1 MASLRYTTDAMPG
14 LYRRRRGRGFAYLDA
29 RGRTVRDAATIAR
42 IRHLAIPPAY
52 TDVWICRDARGHLQA
67 TGRDA
72 RGRKQYRYHAAWQA
86 ERGTRKYDRLIAFA
100 EALPRLRRQVRSDL
114 ALPGFPRDKVVA
126 LVVALLGHTLLRVGN
141 ASYQKENG
149 SYGLTTLRNVH
160 AHFVAGSEV
169 RFAFRGKGGKALE
182 SHVSDARL
190 VRLVRQCRQLPGQ
203 ALFQYRENGTV
214 QRITSSDVNDYLQQH
229 LQGEYSAKD
238 FRTLGATLFAF
249 RALATVDVPA
259 EGDEQRGQVRQ
270 AVLRGAA
277 DLLGNTPRI
286 CEKNYVD
293 PRVFAGWETGQLQR
307 VARGASGPR
316 QWENA
321 AVRFLRRAQRGHAAQ
336 RTHASSRLIATNVS
350 GVK

>member
-1 MASLRYTTDAMPG
+1 MASLHYTTDAMPG
-14 LYRRRRGRGFAYLDA
+14 LRRRRRGRGFAYLDA
-29 RGRTVRDAATIAR
+29 RGRTVRDATTLAR
-42 IRHLAIPPAY
+42 IRQLAIPPAY
-52 TDVWICRDARGHLQA
+52 TQVWICADARGHLQA

-72 RGRKQYRYHAAWQA
+72 RGRKQYRYHTAWQA
-86 ERGTRKYDRLIAFA
+86 ERGARKYDRLIAFA
-100 EALPRLRRQVRSDL
+100 EALPRLRRQVRTDL
-114 ALPGFPRDKVVA
+114 ALPGFPREKVVA

-182 SHVSDARL
+182 SYVSDARL

-214 QRITSSDVNDYLQQH
+214 QRITSGDVNDYLQAQ
-229 LQGEYSAKD
+229 LQGPYTAKD

-249 RALATVDVPA
+249 RTLATVDLPDDDA
-259 EGDEQRGQVRQ
+259 SRTRIRQ

-293 PRVFAGWETGQLQR
+293 PRIFAGWETGQVQR
-307 VARGASGPR
+307 IARGASGPR
-316 QWENA
+316 QWESA
-321 AVRFLRRAQRGHAAQ
+321 AVRFLRRAQRAP
-336 RTHASSRLIATNVS
+336 AT
-350 GVK
+350 